1 LVDTGAD
8 VVMQQYLIVFV
19 SLFSHYGSTYLA
31 ETCAMSPSG
40 SGEDETP
47 GDAGLRHFCAVYDK
61 GGAVKV

>member
-1 LVDTGAD
+1 
-8 VVMQQYLIVFV
+8 MQQYLIVFV

-47 GDAGLRHFCAVYDK
+47 GDASLRHFCAVYDK

>member
-1 LVDTGAD
+1 MVDTGAD

-40 SGEDETP
+40 SCQDEAG
-47 GDAGLRHFCAVYDK
+47 GDIKADILLIDNKGRAV
-61 GGAVKV
+61 